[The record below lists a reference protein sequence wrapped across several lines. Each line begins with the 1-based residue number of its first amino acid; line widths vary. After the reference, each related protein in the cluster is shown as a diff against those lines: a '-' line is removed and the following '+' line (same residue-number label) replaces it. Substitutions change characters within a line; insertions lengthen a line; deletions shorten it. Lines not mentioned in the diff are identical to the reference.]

1 MREGKKENNNAFF
14 FPRLAIKSQRIYGNR
29 SRHTQRPVPSAAG
42 QPRLQPA
49 PRRAPP
55 GGGEGKGKGKGSEWK
70 GKGKGRGRGRRAPAA
85 AAGPRRR
92 SALPRPAGGARL
104 PRSSAPAPGGA
115 PRAPGAPRGL
125 GGPRH
130 PAAPRCSQGSRT
142 AAAGGSPRCPGC
154 AAPGPLAPV
163 MPLASLPAI
172 APASSPRTLIHSATG
187 VREARCSA
195 SSHPL
200 LNALFSLSSFQ
211 FHTAWVLLRALAGL
225 PRSSLRSLLCRRVQ
239 TSGMSTARSGRG
251 ARRTAASPSS
261 SLLLCST
268 YVTLRFFFS
277 CFAFTR

>member
-70 GKGKGRGRGRRAPAA
+70 GKEREGEGEGEPRPPPPGPGGARPCPGRREGPGCPAA
-85 AAGPRRR
+85 A
-92 SALPRPAGGARL
+92 PRPPA
-104 PRSSAPAPGGA
+104 AP

-187 VREARCSA
+187 VREARSSA